1 MNIKFKLITL
11 AIVSLFFSKL
21 ASAGVAP
28 GFDSWDD
35 VTAAADGGQVNVYMW
50 GGSDAINGFVDD
62 FYGIP
67 LKNDHNIA
75 LNRVPL
81 KGTVDAVNQV
91 LSEKEAGVTG
101 DDGNIDLIWI
111 NGENFWTL
119 KQADLLYGPFGES
132 LPNSQF
138 VAWDNPAVNLDF
150 GRPVDGMESPWSS
163 AQFHFMYD
171 SARSNYDDMPRNY
184 GFLSKWISDNPGRFT
199 YIRPGKGG
207 FVGTRFVKQIFFELS
222 GGHAQWVGPY
232 NEELYNKWAPKVWAL
247 LNSWEADLHR
257 GGETYPTNNAD
268 MHALFANG
276 EVDMSFTQSPR
287 GAGPTNSAGTTPPTS
302 RAFAF
307 YNNMIG
313 DFNYWAIP
321 YNAPNKAAALVYANL
336 VLEPTLQ
343 AAQVQPA
350 NGFCCGW
357 GISTAKV
364 TSSEGVAAIQ
374 DAQNNLGDAA
384 EDQGILA
391 RALVS
396 DIAAEYQDKIEA
408 DWQANVLLK

>member
-1 MNIKFKLITL
+1 MIKQLRLFVVTLFALLFSITSN
-11 AIVSLFFSKL
+11 AE
-21 ASAGVAP
+21 VAP
-28 GFDSWDD
+28 GFNSWDD
-35 VTAAADGGQVNVYMW
+35 VVAAAKGGQVNVYMW

-62 FYGIP
+62 FYGVP
-67 LKNDHNIA
+67 LKNDYDIT

-101 DDGNIDLIWI
+101 DNGNIDLIWI

-119 KQADLLYGPFGES
+119 KQADLLYGPFGEG

-150 GRPVDGMESPWSS
+150 GRPVEGMESPWSS

-171 SARSNYDDMPRNY
+171 SARSKYEDMPRNY
-184 GFLSKWISDNPGRFT
+184 AQLGMWIKNNPGRFT

-207 FVGTRFVKQIFFELS
+207 FVGTRFVKQIFFEVS
-222 GGHAQWVGPY
+222 GGHDQWVGPF
-232 NEELYNKWAPKVWAL
+232 NEELYSKWAPIVWRM
-247 LNSWEADLHR
+247 LNSWEPYMHR
-257 GGETYPTNNAD
+257 KGETYPTNNAD
-268 MHALFANG
+268 MHALFANS

-287 GAGPTNSAGTTPPTS
+287 GAGPTNSAGTTPATS

-307 YNNMIG
+307 YENMIG

-321 YNAPNKAAALVYANL
+321 YNSPNKAAALVYANL
-336 VLEPTLQ
+336 VLDPKLQ

-364 TSSEGVAAIQ
+364 TDAEGKAAIEE
-374 DAQNNLGDAA
+374 AQNNLGDAA

-391 RALVS
+391 KALVS
-396 DIAAEYQDKIEA
+396 DIAAEYQDRIEA
-408 DWQANVLLK
+408 DWEANVLLK

>member
-1 MNIKFKLITL
+1 MKIKLKFLTL
-11 AIVSLFFSKL
+11 TFISLFFSKL
-21 ASAGVAP
+21 VFAETAP
-28 GFDSWDD
+28 GFNSWDD
-35 VTAAADGGQVNVYMW
+35 VVKAADGGQVNVYMW

-62 FYGIP
+62 FYGVP
-67 LKNDHNIA
+67 LKEKYNIT

-101 DDGNIDLIWI
+101 DNGNIDLIWI

-119 KQADLLYGPFGES
+119 KQANLLYGPFAAGV
-132 LPNSQF
+132 PNSEF

-150 GRPVDGMESPWSS
+150 GRPVEGMESPWSS

-171 SARSNYDDMPRNY
+171 SARNNYDDMPRSY
-184 GFLSKWISDNPGRFT
+184 AELSNWIAENPGRFT

-222 GGHAQWVGPY
+222 GGHAQWVGPF
-232 NEELYNKWAPKVWAL
+232 NQELYDKWAPEVWKL
-247 LNSWEADLHR
+247 LNSWEKDLWIS
-257 GGETYPTNNAD
+257 GETYPKDNAE
-268 MHALFANG
+268 MHSLFANG
-276 EVDMSFTQSPR
+276 EVDLDFTQSPR
-287 GAGPTNSAGTTPPTS
+287 GAGPTNTAGTTPPTS

-307 YNNMIG
+307 YENMIG

-336 VLEPTLQ
+336 VLEPELQ

-364 TSSEGVAAIQ
+364 TDAAGKAAIAE
-374 DAQNNLGDAA
+374 AQNNLGDAA
-384 EDQGILA
+384 EDQDILA
-391 RALVS
+391 KALVS
-396 DIAAEYQDKIEA
+396 DIAAEYQDLIEA
-408 DWQANVLLK
+408 DWEANVLLK

>member
-1 MNIKFKLITL
+1 
-11 AIVSLFFSKL
+11 
-21 ASAGVAP
+21 
-28 GFDSWDD
+28 
-35 VTAAADGGQVNVYMW
+35 MW

-62 FYGIP
+62 FYGVP
-67 LKNDHNIA
+67 LKEKYNIT

-81 KGTVDAVNQV
+81 AGTVDAVNQV

-101 DDGNIDLIWI
+101 DGGSIDLIWI

-119 KQADLLYGPFGES
+119 KQANLLYGPFAAG

-171 SARSNYDDMPRNY
+171 SARNNYDDMPRSY
-184 GFLSKWISDNPGRFT
+184 AELSDWIESNPGRFT

-222 GGHAQWVGPY
+222 GGQEQWVGPF
-232 NEELYNKWAPKVWAL
+232 NQALYDKWAPKVWEL
-247 LNSWEADLHR
+247 LNSWEKDLWR
-257 GGETYPTNNAD
+257 NGETYPKDNAE
-268 MHALFANG
+268 MHSLFANG
-276 EVDMSFTQSPR
+276 EVDLDFTQSPR
-287 GAGPTNSAGTTPPTS
+287 GAGPTNTAGTTPPTS

-307 YNNMIG
+307 YENMIG

-336 VLEPTLQ
+336 VLEPELQ

-364 TSSEGVAAIQ
+364 TDAAGKAAIEE
-374 DAQNNLGDAA
+374 AQNNLGDAA
-384 EDQGILA
+384 EDQNILA
-391 RALVS
+391 KALVS
-396 DIAAEYQDKIEA
+396 DIAAEYQDLIEA
-408 DWQANVLLK
+408 DWEANVLLK

>member
-1 MNIKFKLITL
+1 
-11 AIVSLFFSKL
+11 
-21 ASAGVAP
+21 
-28 GFDSWDD
+28 
-35 VTAAADGGQVNVYMW
+35 
-50 GGSDAINGFVDD
+50 
-62 FYGIP
+62 
-67 LKNDHNIA
+67 
-75 LNRVPL
+75 
-81 KGTVDAVNQV
+81 
-91 LSEKEAGVTG
+91 
-101 DDGNIDLIWI
+101 
-111 NGENFWTL
+111 
-119 KQADLLYGPFGES
+119 
-132 LPNSQF
+132 
-138 VAWDNPAVNLDF
+138 
-150 GRPVDGMESPWSS
+150 
-163 AQFHFMYD
+163 
-171 SARSNYDDMPRNY
+171 MPRNY
-184 GFLSKWISDNPGRFT
+184 GFLTKWISDNPGRFT

-222 GGHAQWVGPY
+222 GGHDQWVGPY
-232 NEELYNKWAPKVWAL
+232 NEELYNKWAPHVWAL
-247 LNSWEADLHR
+247 LNSWEDDLHR
-257 GGETYPTNNAD
+257 GGETYPTNNAE

-307 YNNMIG
+307 YDNMIG

-321 YNAPNKAAALVYANL
+321 YNAPNKAAALVYADL
-336 VLEPTLQ
+336 VLRPTLQ

-357 GISTAKV
+357 GISTARV